1 MNALIT
7 ERTPLVIAAEI
18 NTIKRQTENILLT
31 NAIEIGRRLK
41 EAKELV
47 RHGEWGKWLA
57 ESVSYS
63 QSTADKLMRICEEYG
78 PKVLASPDG
87 DGSSNSATL
96 RNLTHSQALILLG
109 VPEEKRE
116 QFIAENDVENMSA
129 RELRQAVKEKNQAVE
144 EKNQAAAERDQALQ
158 ENEGLKED
166 LKLKDSKISQLTDQ
180 AKNLENQVEE
190 YKQKYQAEQEKI
202 TQKQR
207 EPEADKEKIPSS
219 RKIAELENELQTT
232 KTKAS
237 VMKADAQFTIHRD
250 IMIKAYEELQK
261 ALTALARTDPEMKEK
276 YRETARKMLENMANA
291 LKEWP
296 PVVKTN
302 FPVNR
307 PH

>member
-18 NTIKRQTENILLT
+18 NMIKRQTEKILLT
-31 NAIEIGRRLK
+31 NVIEIGRRLK

-47 RHGEWGKWLA
+47 KHGEWGKWLK

-63 QSTADKLMRICEEYG
+63 QSTADRLMQLFEEYG
-78 PKVLASPDG
+78 PKLLASFDE

-96 RNLTHSQALILLG
+96 RNLTYSQALILLG

-129 RELRQAVKEKNQAVE
+129 RELRQAVKDRDQALKEK
-144 EKNQAAAERDQALQ
+144 DQALQ
-158 ENEGLKED
+158 EKED
-166 LKLKDSKISQLTDQ
+166 LQKDLNLKDSKISQLTDH
-180 AKNLENQVEE
+180 AKNLENQVSE
-190 YKQKYQAEQEKI
+190 YKQKYQAAQEKI
-202 TQKQR
+202 AQKQR
-207 EPEADKEKIPSS
+207 ELDEAKEEIPSS

-250 IMIKAYEELQK
+250 NMIKAYEELQK
-261 ALTALARTDPEMKEK
+261 TLSALARTDPEMKEK

-302 FPVNR
+302 LKINR
-307 PH
+307 PLERS